1 MQILSQPYSAKG
13 LEELD
18 KTKKIGQTLQK
29 LNGGMRVCG
38 TLKGSKI
45 AEIGQSWTNFVQK
58 YKNSLSQNENRVQR
72 LDNR

>member
-1 MQILSQPYSAKG
+1 MIQIVLQPYSAKG

-45 AEIGQSWTNFVQK
+45 AEIGQSWTNFLQK
-58 YKNSLSQNENRVQR
+58 YENFLSQN
-72 LDNR
+72 